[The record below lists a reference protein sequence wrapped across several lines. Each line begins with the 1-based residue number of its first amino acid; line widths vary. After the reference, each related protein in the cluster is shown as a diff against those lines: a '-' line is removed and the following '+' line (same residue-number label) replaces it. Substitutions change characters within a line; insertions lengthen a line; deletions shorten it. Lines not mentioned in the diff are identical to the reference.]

1 MSVSTTQGV
10 LLEQPRR
17 LALARLPAPEVGAD
31 EALVRL
37 RLAGICGSDLSAY
50 RGTSPQVSYPRIIG
64 HELLVDVVDGGPRPE
79 LTGRRAVVEPLVA
92 CGSCPVCLSG
102 RRNCC
107 PQLQVLGVHVD
118 GGMREETALPAALL
132 HPVPGDMPDEVAA
145 LTEPATVAYRAV
157 QRSAVEAGR
166 TAVVFGAGAIGL
178 LIAQLLMRAR
188 GCRAI
193 VVDIDAWRL
202 DVAAQ
207 LGATPIDA
215 RKQDVAA
222 RVAELTA
229 GEMAA
234 AVFEATG
241 SEACTRQ
248 TTDVVGS
255 TGRIVLVGWNHGP
268 VVFDTVALMRKEAEV
283 FASRNSTGAFPRV
296 LQLLAGGAIDAGR
309 MITHRFALAQAG
321 PALELLDGG
330 GDHALKVLIGHF

>member
-1 MSVSTTQGV
+1 VSTTQGV
-10 LLEQPRR
+10 LLERPRK
-17 LALARLPAPEVGAD
+17 LELARLAAPEAGAD

-50 RGTSPQVSYPRIIG
+50 RGTSPQVSYPRVIG

-92 CGSCPVCLSG
+92 CGRCRVCLSG

-107 PQLQVLGVHVD
+107 PELRVLGVHVD

-132 HPVPGDMPDEVAA
+132 HPVPEDMPDEVAVLA
-145 LTEPATVAYRAV
+145 EPTTVAYRAV

-166 TAVVFGAGAIGL
+166 TAVVFGAGSIGL
-178 LIAQLLMRAR
+178 LIAQLVMRAR
-188 GCRAI
+188 GCRAL
-193 VVDIDAWRL
+193 VVDIDPWRL

-215 RKQDVAA
+215 GETDVAA
-222 RVAELTA
+222 RVAELTG

-241 SEACTRQ
+241 NENCTRQ
-248 TTDVVGS
+248 TTDVVGY

-268 VVFDTVALMRKEAEV
+268 VVFDTVVLTRKEAEV
-283 FASRNSTGAFPRV
+283 FASRNSTGAFPPV
-296 LQLLAGGAIDAGR
+296 IQLLADGAIDTAR
-309 MITHRFALAQAG
+309 MITHRFLLAEAG

-330 GDHALKVLIGHF
+330 GEHALKVLIGGA